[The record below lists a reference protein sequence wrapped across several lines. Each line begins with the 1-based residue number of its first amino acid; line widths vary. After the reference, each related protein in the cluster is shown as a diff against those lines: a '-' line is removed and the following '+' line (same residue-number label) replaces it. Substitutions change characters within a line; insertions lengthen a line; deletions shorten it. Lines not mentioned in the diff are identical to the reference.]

1 MNKLKVDKRKLNV
14 YMYLLYTLLFGD
26 TSNFDEKMKKQGII
40 TSTLY
45 YNFLDIL
52 ITENELYCNYENLIT
67 EEQRKSLSDMQE
79 LNKYIHKKIL
89 ADILYDFIFDI
100 KKIKEDLI
108 NATDFFEEEYSKNKS
123 IRMYKLIKQVF
134 ANFEI
139 DYYENIIKENVI
151 FE

>member
-1 MNKLKVDKRKLNV
+1 MNKLKELV
-14 YMYLLYTLLFGD
+14 
-26 TSNFDEKMKKQGII
+26 EE
-40 TSTLY
+40 Y